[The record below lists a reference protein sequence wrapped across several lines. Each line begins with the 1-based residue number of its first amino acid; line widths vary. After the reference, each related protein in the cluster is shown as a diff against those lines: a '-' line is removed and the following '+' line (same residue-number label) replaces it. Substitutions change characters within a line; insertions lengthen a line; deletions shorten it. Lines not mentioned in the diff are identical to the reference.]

1 MGLTADYSLWLVFLC
16 IALGGTYAFFL
27 YFHRDRYLTEISPF
41 LRRAL
46 FTLRFL
52 FVSLISFFL
61 LGPVIRNV
69 VRTVEKPVLIVAQDN
84 SESLTLGKDAAYY
97 KTEYLK
103 NLNKLVSELGE
114 KFEVRTYSVGDKVK
128 SGLSINFRDKQTDLS
143 QVFTEIS
150 QQYGNRNVGAVIL
163 ASDGIFNRGSNPFY
177 EAGNLKAPVYTV
189 AMGDT
194 TVRKDL
200 FISRVNYNRT
210 SFLGNKIPVE
220 VIVNADKLKGTKTTL
235 KVSRKG
241 EMLFSREVD
250 ITSLSFSRTIS
261 LLLDARHK
269 GINHF
274 TIEVVPVR
282 EEATT
287 LNNTKDI
294 YIDVLEKRQKILCLS
309 AFPHPDIAAVKRV
322 IEGSDNYE
330 LKIADAAAFSGNL
343 NEYNLV
349 IFYQLPGGNNQL
361 SIAPLLKGS
370 TTSILFILGAQTN
383 VKAFNELQGALKI
396 EGNSGKTNETEAV
409 FNDEFSLFTLSE
421 GSRSAISKFPPLL
434 CPFGIYRNT
443 GSGLSAVVQKIGRI
457 TSEQPLVFF
466 FEEENRKAGVI
477 TGEGLWKWRMKDH
490 QENGNFRQ
498 FDEIILKLVQ
508 YLSLNEEKKHL
519 RIIARNN
526 YFENEPVQ
534 MDAEVYN
541 ESYELVNNGEVSLT
555 ITDENRKSFSFTFS
569 RTEKAYTL
577 NIGHFPLG
585 EYEYTA
591 STKIGNKT
599 YTEAGIFSI
608 SPLQIENN
616 ETTADHQLLF
626 NIAEKTGGRMFYPR
640 ELGMLA
646 DTIGARDVKPVSYSE
661 SRLEDLIN
669 LKWPF
674 FILLALISLE
684 WFLRKRNGAF

>member
-1 MGLTADYSLWLVFLC
+1 
-16 IALGGTYAFFL
+16 L
-27 YFHRDRYLTEISPF
+27 YRSS
-41 LRRAL
+41 A
-46 FTLRFL
+46 
-52 FVSLISFFL
+52 
-61 LGPVIRNV
+61 
-69 VRTVEKPVLIVAQDN
+69 
-84 SESLTLGKDAAYY
+84 
-97 KTEYLK
+97 K
-103 NLNKLVSELGE
+103 NLRSGPI
-114 KFEVRTYSVGDKVK
+114 GDKVK

-661 SRLEDLIN
+661 SRLEELIN